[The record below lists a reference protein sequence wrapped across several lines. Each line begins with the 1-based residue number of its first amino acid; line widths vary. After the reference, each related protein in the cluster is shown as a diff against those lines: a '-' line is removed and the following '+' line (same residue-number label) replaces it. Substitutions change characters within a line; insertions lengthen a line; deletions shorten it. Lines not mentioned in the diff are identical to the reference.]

1 VSIAADPTAPE
12 THNTVA
18 AGTVTIVSWK
28 TPIVFAGFVI
38 VAIVLFVLLRRD
50 VDTSIFRFSTPS
62 DFFALPTITLPTLT
76 TTIVVIAALL
86 ALTVFAAGRTWTQRR
101 IPLWVSIVF
110 VFVFLVGFLAWASAG
125 SEPLVIP
132 GLLVSTVTLSVPL
145 IFGALSGVISERVGV
160 VNIAIEGQ
168 LLAGAFSSAVVAT
181 ITGNPFIGLA
191 AAALAGVLV
200 SLVLAVFSIKYIVD
214 QVIVGVVLNVLV
226 TGLTGFF
233 FSQVLSSNAESFN
246 QPPRLD
252 RLPIPVLSQIPL
264 VGPTL
269 FNQTII
275 VYVMYLT
282 IAGVYF
288 GLFHT
293 RWGLR
298 LRAVGEHPTAADTVG
313 IKVNMTRFWNVSLA
327 GAIAGFGGAYFILGL
342 GGIFGKDMTN
352 GAGFIA
358 LAAVIF
364 GRWDP
369 VRATLAALLFG
380 FAGSLRTS
388 LGTLGSPVPSE
399 FMQMLPYVVTI
410 FAVAGLVG
418 AVRGPA
424 AAGKPYVKS

>member
-1 VSIAADPTAPE
+1 MSIAADPTAPE
-12 THNTVA
+12 THSTVSTSTVA
-18 AGTVTIVSWK
+18 IVTWK
-28 TPIVFAGFVI
+28 TPIAFLVFIVFAVVLFILLRRPADTSTFRLSTDRDFFTLPLVALPTFATTVVVI
-38 VAIVLFVLLRRD
+38 VALV
-50 VDTSIFRFSTPS
+50 
-62 DFFALPTITLPTLT
+62 AL
-76 TTIVVIAALL
+76 A
-86 ALTVFAAGRTWTQRR
+86 VFATTQVLTKKRP
-101 IPLWVSIVF
+101 PLWATVVF
-110 VFVFLVGFLAWASAG
+110 AVVLMIGFLTWASAG
-125 SEPLVIP
+125 STIPVP
-132 GLLVSTVTLSVPL
+132 GLLIGAVTLSVPL
-145 IFGALSGVISERVGV
+145 VFGALSGVISERVGV

-181 ITGNPFIGLA
+181 ITGNAFVGLLA
-191 AAALAGVLV
+191 AAFAGVLV

-226 TGLTGFF
+226 TGLTGFLY
-233 FSQVLSSNAESFN
+233 SQVLSSNSELFN
-246 QPPRLD
+246 QPPRLE
-252 RLPIPVLSQIPL
+252 RLPVPVLSQIPL

-275 VYVMYLT
+275 VYAMYV
-282 IAGVYF
+282 AVAAVYV

-313 IKVNMTRFWNVSLA
+313 IKVNATRFWNVTLA
-327 GAIAGFGGAYFILGL
+327 GAIAGFGGAFFTLGL
-342 GGIFGKDMTN
+342 SGAFGKDMTN

-380 FAGSLRTS
+380 FATSLRTT
-388 LGTLGSPVPSE
+388 LGAIGSPVPSE
-399 FMQMLPYVVTI
+399 FLQMLPYVVTI

-418 AVRGPA
+418 AVRAPA
-424 AAGKPYVKS
+424 ASGKPYIKS